1 MKNLG
6 SLSFSHDF
14 VDSFS
19 EPLYSL
25 VLPSKVSEPRLVAWS
40 ENLAARFNLS
50 HPGERG
56 ANVDLLTGN
65 LILPDMKPF
74 AVCYGGHQFGRWAGQ
89 LGDGRAITLGEV
101 RDIENQPWEF
111 QLKGAGPTPYSRGA
125 DGRAVLRSSIREFIC
140 SEAMYHLGVPS
151 TRALS
156 VTVTGDQVMRDM
168 FYDGN
173 PRNEP
178 GAVVCRVSPSFVR
191 FGNFEILAARQDT
204 EGLRKLIDFVRARY
218 FSKTQETSV
227 ESDLEWFREV
237 CRRTAWMVA
246 QWMRVGFVHGVMNTD
261 NMSILGL
268 TIDYGPYGWLDNFDP
283 SWTPNTTDLPGRR
296 YCYGRQPG
304 IAQWNLAMLA
314 QALMVLHP
322 HQEKVWQHALE
333 DFESFYSEYFLQM
346 MAQKLGL
353 SKLETSDDIQFLAEM
368 DALLQSEETDMT
380 LFFRGLSGYMLTADQ
395 KQNEDLPIFLKQ
407 ALYKDSVSQDL
418 VQRWGSWLQIYR
430 ERLVGQALNPEVL
443 AQRMNQAN
451 PIYVPRNYLLHQA
464 ITAAENG
471 DFSEVKK
478 LLHVFENPYREQVGQ
493 QSYAQKRPDWARH
506 QPGCSTLSCSS

>member
-1 MKNLG
+1 
-6 SLSFSHDF
+6 
-14 VDSFS
+14 
-19 EPLYSL
+19 
-25 VLPSKVSEPRLVAWS
+25 
-40 ENLAARFNLS
+40 
-50 HPGERG
+50 
-56 ANVDLLTGN
+56 
-65 LILPDMKPF
+65 
-74 AVCYGGHQFGRWAGQ
+74 
-89 LGDGRAITLGEV
+89 
-101 RDIENQPWEF
+101 
-111 QLKGAGPTPYSRGA
+111 
-125 DGRAVLRSSIREFIC
+125 
-140 SEAMYHLGVPS
+140 
-151 TRALS
+151 
-156 VTVTGDQVMRDM
+156 
-168 FYDGN
+168 
-173 PRNEP
+173 
-178 GAVVCRVSPSFVR
+178 
-191 FGNFEILAARQDT
+191 
-204 EGLRKLIDFVRARY
+204 
-218 FSKTQETSV
+218 
-227 ESDLEWFREV
+227 
-237 CRRTAWMVA
+237 
-246 QWMRVGFVHGVMNTD
+246 TD